1 MNIQELLG
9 GTTQT
14 QNTRGKGQKELGQQ
28 DFLKLLVAQMKNQ
41 DPSNPADNGQFLSQ
55 IAQFSMVDGIERLGN
70 SVEGISGNV
79 QRGQGIAAA
88 QLVGREVLTESDSA
102 VLQPGAQLQGRV
114 AVPDMAQGL
123 NIQIRDISGRLIR
136 TLDTAG
142 FGEGVWD
149 IEWNGMNEQGEAAA
163 PGEYVV
169 QATALVE
176 GKQQALPV
184 QMYNTVES
192 VTLNRMNDEVALHL
206 ANNQTITLQQVSK
219 YR

>member
-123 NIQIRDISGRLIR
+123 NIQIRDISGRLIK